1 MSQPESKDRPWWQR
15 MPLYLQILVALILAT
30 GLGILLGA
38 GQTSPETKD
47 LISHL
52 AIPSSLVL
60 KALRTLATPLI
71 LLAVLHAFLTANIP
85 GRSGRRLTV
94 LLLTNTVVA
103 ILIGLLVANVLQP
116 GKWGRLSIP
125 ENTEPV
131 SKSLDPWGLLQDA
144 IPESIIKPLVDNNV
158 IQLIV
163 LALSFGIVLRALK
176 TQQIAEGKTD
186 YLTVEQII
194 TLLFEA
200 VIRILHW

>member
-30 GLGILLGA
+30 
-38 GQTSPETKD
+38 
-47 LISHL
+47 
-52 AIPSSLVL
+52 
-60 KALRTLATPLI
+60 
-71 LLAVLHAFLTANIP
+71 
-85 GRSGRRLTV
+85 V

-116 GKWGRLSIP
+116 GTWGHLSLP

-158 IQLIV
+158 IQLII
-163 LALSFGIVLRALK
+163 LA
-176 TQQIAEGKTD
+176 
-186 YLTVEQII
+186 
-194 TLLFEA
+194 
-200 VIRILHW
+200 